1 MACVRSVY
9 GTALCVQDNIMRALR
24 WLVKDSKPTDSLVFV
39 FSGRS
44 AQASPGE
51 ELQTGSSEGLLPV
64 NYAQVLPL
72 PILCFPTCLCHLLEH
87 TAGASICC

>member
-1 MACVRSVY
+1 
-9 GTALCVQDNIMRALR
+9 MRALR
-24 WLVKDSKPTDSLVFV
+24 WLVVDSKPSDSLVFV

-64 NYAQVLPL
+64 NYGQVLPCPHCPFQHVGVTCWNQSSRCVLPL
-72 PILCFPTCLCHLLEH
+72 P
-87 TAGASICC
+87 ASAAELR